1 MRLKLIAL
9 FTLIVLVVG
18 GLGYALSRVAV
29 RPFTEEDPKRAPQA
43 LDAAIALLEV
53 EGLATERWVA
63 AKAIEPTLAEPFS
76 GGNELARQR
85 AAKEVADKVY
95 EAATKAPELSS
106 FKRSI
111 STVIIVDRQGAVLG
125 QNGSS
130 TSGLA
135 GQNLAEVYP
144 ALKKAMDDER
154 PASEVWVSQK
164 RDEQRLAS
172 YAPIRNGERK
182 VVGALIVASE
192 IDDGR
197 LTSASDRTSGHAL
210 VVGVKGEGGLR
221 VLARS
226 SSADQALV
234 DILAK
239 SPAADA
245 ALKTLET
252 GETLEVAG
260 LPSGNVGVARVIEGY
275 GAGNRA
281 ALVAVVK
288 PPARNVG
295 VSLLWPAAVAIILG
309 IILVAIAGVMFDA
322 YVRRPITEIE
332 EGLLAIMNGQ
342 TNRRLEIEHAELGGV
357 VFRINSLLN
366 QLFGVAEDDTDE
378 DGRPS
383 RPPNAQGFNEAISV
397 DESIAV
403 GGANAAEAQVLFAEP
418 EGAYYTRVFNS
429 YIAAKRSVG
438 DPTDHIT
445 QPEFVARLRL
455 SEAELAQK
463 HGKPV
468 RFRVEVKGK
477 EVVLVAVS
485 QA

>member
-9 FTLIVLVVG
+9 FTLIVVVVG

-29 RPFTEEDPKRAPQA
+29 RPFTAEDPRRGPQA

-63 AKAIEPTLAEPFS
+63 ARAGEPLVSEPYT
-76 GGNELARQR
+76 GGNDVARQR
-85 AAKEVADKVY
+85 AAKEVTDKVY
-95 EAATKAPELSS
+95 DLATKSGELAG

-111 STVIIVDRQGAVLG
+111 STVILIDRDGNVLG
-125 QNGSS
+125 QNGSA

-135 GQNLAEVYP
+135 GQNLASIYP
-144 ALKKAMDDER
+144 SLKKAMDDDR
-154 PASEVWVSQK
+154 PASEVWVNPK

-172 YAPIRNGERK
+172 YAPVHGADRK
-182 VVGALIVASE
+182 VVGALVVASE

-197 LTSASDRTSGHAL
+197 LSAASDRTSGHAL
-210 VVGVKGEGGLR
+210 VVAVKGDSGLR

-226 SSADQALV
+226 STADQPLV
-234 DILAK
+234 DALGK

-245 ALKTLET
+245 ALKTIEL
-252 GETLEVAG
+252 GETQEVVG
-260 LPSGNVGVARVIEGY
+260 LPAGHVGYTRVLEGY
-275 GAGNRA
+275 SGGTRA
-281 ALVAVVK
+281 ALIAVVK
-288 PPARNVG
+288 PPARDIG
-295 VSLLWPAAVAIILG
+295 LSLLWPAAVAIVLG
-309 IILVAIAGVMFDA
+309 IILVVIAGIMLDA
-322 YVRRPITEIE
+322 YLNRPIAEIE

-366 QLFGVAEDDTDE
+366 QLFGVTEDDTDE
-378 DGRPS
+378 EGRPS
-383 RPPNAQGFNEAISV
+383 RAPTSRAFNEALSV
-397 DESIAV
+397 DESVAMS
-403 GGANAAEAQVLFAEP
+403 GGNAAEAEALFQQSDAEY
-418 EGAYYTRVFNS
+418 EAATFGA
-429 YIAAKRSVG
+429 YIAAKRSIG

-445 QPEFVARLRL
+445 QGDFVARLKA
-455 SEAELAQK
+455 SEQELAQK

-468 RFRVEVKGK
+468 RFRVETKGK
-477 EVVLVAVS
+477 EVVLIAVP